1 MTWTAE
7 DEAVIRNVRKGI
19 KNCANY
25 HIRPAPWFPMLLRL
39 YEAAQEAGLLEAERD
54 GEDPCQT
61 CGNRIGTSCRR
72 AYAGATLDESR
83 RRVLA
88 CKHKT

>member
-1 MTWTAE
+1 MIWTAG
-7 DEAVIRNVRKGI
+7 DEGVIRRTREQMSH
-19 KNCANY
+19 CARY
-25 HIRPAPWFPMLLRL
+25 HVEPAPWFPLLLRL
-39 YEAAQEAGLLEAERD
+39 YEAAQEAGLLETERD

-61 CGNRIGTSCRR
+61 CRNRIGTSCRR

-88 CKHKT
+88 CKHKI